1 MSKPSRYVVRKAQD
15 RISLCCTVL
24 LALSVVFG
32 QAQAADNDDSP
43 FPFPLTGIV
52 AGQTMR
58 ISVIN
63 VTPASLQ
70 KAPCVAT
77 MSFVDDKGSV
87 IPVNGAPTTAV
98 SLASGAS
105 TFVDLPAPDTASGGV
120 QNRAA
125 VRPVVLRGSSL
136 CLFRA
141 SATVFNRGSGQ
152 SLVAMPQDP
161 TLPPGPLGPL
171 NLYGVKWLG
180 AGQVATL
187 TAANV
192 STSAAR
198 NDPCQVQLSLVGADG
213 KPATNADGQPLV
225 SQVALAPGG
234 STSLLTRAPSNTNSA
249 SRLAMRPV
257 VQRIGAPGVLTPQC
271 HIAVSF
277 EVIDGSSGATQ
288 VFSPQDPTVPR
299 DAFQPQDPFIPYPV
313 AFAPTGV
320 IAGQT
325 MRVSVVNNT
334 PTVIPGTPCIATL
347 GFADDQ
353 GRPIPVNGAASS
365 EVTLAPGAMTFLDLP
380 APATAVGVQNRA
392 MIRPVVT
399 SSSVR
404 CQMHASAD
412 IFRSDSGASVV
423 AAPQDPMLPP
433 GQLSLVNLYGM
444 KTVGPGQVARLTAA
458 NLSPTATRNDT
469 CHIQLKYVDGQGLPA
484 LNPNGQPIVTD
495 LSLAP
500 GASTTLDAHAP
511 GEIVHDSISAGE
523 VVTVNPTQLRPL
535 VQRIAPPSVLAPQCK
550 VIVGFEVLDGQSGA
564 TQLFI
569 PTDPFLPP
577 TLAQGPP
584 I

>member
-1 MSKPSRYVVRKAQD
+1 MFKSVRCAVRNAQSRL
-15 RISLCCTVL
+15 SLYCVGL
-24 LALSVVFG
+24 LAFSFLVGEVH
-32 QAQAADNDDSP
+32 AADIDDSP

-52 AGQTMR
+52 AGQMMR

-77 MSFVDDKGSV
+77 MGFVDDKGSV

-105 TFVDLPAPDTASGGV
+105 TFVDLPAPDSASGGV

-141 SATVFNRGSGQ
+141 SATVFNSGSGR

-161 TLPPGPLGPL
+161 MLPPGPLGPL
-171 NLYGVKWLG
+171 SLYGVKWLG
-180 AGQVATL
+180 AGQVAKL
-187 TAANV
+187 TVSNV
-192 STSAAR
+192 STTAAR

-213 KPATNADGQPLV
+213 KPTTNADGQPLI
-225 SQVALAPGG
+225 SQTALAPGG
-234 STSLLTRAPSNTNSA
+234 STSLLTRAPGNINSV

-257 VQRIGAPGVLTPQC
+257 VQRIGAPGVLAPQC
-271 HIAVSF
+271 HIAVGF

-299 DAFQPQDPFIPYPV
+299 DAFSPQDPLVPYPV
-313 AFAPTGV
+313 AFAATGL

-334 PTVIPGTPCIATL
+334 ATVIPGTPCIATL

-353 GRPIPVNGAASS
+353 GRPIPVNGAASIPVS
-365 EVTLAPGAMTFLDLP
+365 LAPGAMTFLDLP
-380 APATAVGVQNRA
+380 APTTAVGVQNRA

-404 CQMHASAD
+404 CQMHASVD

-423 AAPQDPMLPP
+423 AQPQDPTLPS
-433 GQLSLVNLYGM
+433 GRLSQVNLYGIE
-444 KTVGPGQVARLTAA
+444 TIGPGQVGRLTAA
-458 NLSPTATRNDT
+458 NLSPTAAAKDT
-469 CHIQLKYVDGQGLPA
+469 CHIQLKYVDGQGQPA
-484 LNPNGQPIVTD
+484 LNADGQPIATD
-495 LSLAP
+495 VSLAP
-500 GASTTLDAHAP
+500 GASTTLD
-511 GEIVHDSISAGE
+511 VHVAGE
-523 VVTVNPTQLRPL
+523 VVHDSLSPSALVAVSPTQLRAL
-535 VQRIAPPSVLAPQCK
+535 VQRIAPPSVFAPQCK

-564 TQLFI
+564 TQLFQ
-569 PTDPFLPP
+569 PQDPFLPP